1 VTNLIRSACLTSYP
15 EIARSVGLDPM
26 RMIRDAGID
35 RRCLDSP
42 DVKVSAAALRRLL
55 ENSAREAKVEDFG
68 LRLAETRTLSVLG
81 PIGLLVREEAT
92 VRDAVTSLMRYIPLH
107 NESLHL
113 RLEERDGTAVMIT
126 EIRVPKPVPL
136 RQGTEL
142 TVGVFYRV
150 VRSLIGPHWK
160 PLVCFSHAPP
170 RRRETYR
177 RLFGDKVEFGHEFNG
192 IVCATRDLDRA
203 IPTADPALARYVRQH
218 LDSLLARPNV
228 GTSDKVRELVSLQL
242 GTGCCT
248 VELVAGQLNLN
259 RRMLHRRLAE
269 EDQTFSGI
277 VEAVRTEVVSRALPN
292 PERKLSTLADMAG
305 FSSLSAFSRWFRDRF
320 DTTPTAWRRDTQ
332 AHQSSRR
339 QT

>member
-1 VTNLIRSACLTSYP
+1 
-15 EIARSVGLDPM
+15 M

-92 VRDAVTSLMRYIPLH
+92 VRDAVNSLMRYIPLH

-160 PLVCFSHAPP
+160 PLVCFSHAAP

-177 RLFGDKVEFGHEFNG
+177 RLFGDKIEFGHEFNG

-218 LDSLLARPNV
+218 LDSLPGASQCRNV
-228 GTSDKVRELVSLQL
+228 
-242 GTGCCT
+242 
-248 VELVAGQLNLN
+248 
-259 RRMLHRRLAE
+259 
-269 EDQTFSGI
+269 
-277 VEAVRTEVVSRALPN
+277 
-292 PERKLSTLADMAG
+292 
-305 FSSLSAFSRWFRDRF
+305 
-320 DTTPTAWRRDTQ
+320 
-332 AHQSSRR
+332 R
-339 QT
+339 QGA